1 MNSLSGQQVA
11 TSQEILENQSIN
23 HIKSCL
29 VTLLLLNSVLSK
41 QVATTTSQ
49 EILDNPIDYQS
60 SNHTNSQSD
69 R

>member
-29 VTLLLLNSVLSK
+29 VTLLLLNSFLSK